1 MEIAL
6 LNFKLALQG
15 IFQNKLRSFLTAL
28 GIIFGVA
35 AVIAMLG
42 IGTGAKQ
49 SIIEQLGLI
58 GANSIVVKAVLP
70 DDHNNANSSDG
81 GSQNNATDPEAQ
93 KGYTPGLSLD
103 DMQALKSI
111 IPTTNRISPE
121 IVQDMT
127 IIREKT
133 LQRAR
138 CVGVTND
145 FFDINN
151 LEVGSGKYFQEIHF
165 EKGANV
171 CIIGA
176 AIATRLFKG
185 ENPVGKQIKC
195 GNVWFNVI
203 GILKSRR
210 IQKSKIEELSIRDYN
225 DDVFIPIST
234 FLLRINN
241 RRRIDG
247 EDILRNDREERNEQ
261 MQNYHQID
269 RAVIRINSPE
279 YVESSA
285 ELISRILK
293 RRHNG
298 KIDFEIEVPE
308 LLLKQ
313 QQKTQETLNFVLAV
327 IAGISLVV
335 GGIGIMNIMLAS
347 VLERIKEIGIRRS
360 LGAKKLDVI
369 LQFLFE
375 AIAISLIG
383 GLIGVALGII
393 AAKVIAS
400 SADIPTVITWWS
412 VCISFVVAAGI
423 GLIFGWLPARRAAN
437 MDPITALRTE

>member
-1 MEIAL
+1 MQAFI

-15 IFQNKLRSFLTAL
+15 ILQNKLRSILTAL

-49 SIIEQLGLI
+49 SIVDQLSLI
-58 GANSIVVKAVLP
+58 GANSIVVSAKMPNADGI
-70 DDHNNANSSDG
+70 DDQEEESENANP
-81 GSQNNATDPEAQ
+81 NTDPDAM
-93 KGYTPGLSLD
+93 KGYSPGLSLD
-103 DMQALKSI
+103 DMAALQTI
-111 IPTTNRISPE
+111 MPTTDKISPE

-127 IIREKT
+127 MIYQKS

-138 CVGVTND
+138 CVGITND

-151 LEVGSGKYFQEIHF
+151 LAVGQGQYFHPNHF
-165 EKGANV
+165 EHGENV
-171 CIIGA
+171 CIIGMSV
-176 AIATRLFKG
+176 ATKLFKG
-185 ENPVGKQIKC
+185 ANPLGKQMKC
-195 GNVWFNVI
+195 GHTWFRVI
-203 GILKSRR
+203 GVLEPRR

-225 DDVFIPIST
+225 DDVYIPISS

-241 RRRIDG
+241 RKRIG
-247 EDILRNDREERNEQ
+247 ESDVIQGRQRRNER
-261 MQNYHQID
+261 MENYHQID
-269 RAVIRINSPE
+269 RAVIRITAPK

-285 ELISRILK
+285 DLISRVLR
-293 RRHNG
+293 RRHND

-327 IAGISLVV
+327 IAGISLLV

-360 LGAKKLDVI
+360 LGAKRSDVI

-375 AIAISLIG
+375 AVAISLIG
-383 GLIGVALGII
+383 GLLGIALGVVS
-393 AAKVIAS
+393 AKVVAS
-400 SADIPTVITWWS
+400 YADIPTMITWWS
-412 VCISFVVAAGI
+412 IVISFVVAAGI
-423 GLIFGWLPARRAAN
+423 GQNRK
-437 MDPITALRTE
+437 

>member
-6 LNFKLALQG
+6 LNFLLAIQG

-49 SIIEQLGLI
+49 SIIEQLSLI
-58 GANSIVVKAVLP
+58 GANSIIVNARLP
-70 DDHNNANSSDG
+70 DPEKNAGGDD

-93 KGYTPGLSLD
+93 RGFTPGLSLD
-103 DMQALKSI
+103 DMQALKTI
-111 IPTTNRISPE
+111 MPTTSLISPE

-133 LQRAR
+133 LLRAR
-138 CVGVTND
+138 CVGITND
-145 FFDINN
+145 FFSMNN
-151 LEVGSGKYFQEIHF
+151 LEIGEGRVFQGMHF
-165 EKGANV
+165 DKGANV
-171 CIIGA
+171 CIIGS

-210 IQKSKIEELSIRDYN
+210 IQKSQVEELSIRDYN

-241 RRRIDG
+241 RKRIDSG
-247 EDILRNDREERNEQ
+247 DVIRGRSDEQNEQ

-269 RAVIRINSPE
+269 RAVIRISKPE

-293 RRHNG
+293 RRHND

-327 IAGISLVV
+327 IAGISLLV

-360 LGAKKLDVI
+360 IGARKLDVI

-375 AIAISLIG
+375 AVAISLIG
-383 GLIGVALGII
+383 GLIGVGLGIV

-400 SADIPTVITWWS
+400 SADIPTLITWWS
-412 VCISFVVAAGI
+412 VVVSFVVAAGI

-437 MDPITALRTE
+437 LDPITALRTE